1 MADVKGADVKGTD
14 VKGADV
20 KGADVK
26 GAGSKGQLR
35 IATAKVPAS
44 RAAAGLPVPAS
55 GARLPVPAGGKA
67 ARAQVEQLIN
77 DYQSDTAE
85 ILGQPDPLLARSALF
100 TLMLLVGAALTWA
113 ALAHVDRI
121 VMARGKVASAAP
133 TVVVQPL
140 ETAIIKTLE
149 ARVGDV
155 VKAGAVLATLDPTF
169 NAADVAQLQAKAQS
183 LDAQIAR
190 LEAEHQERPFALAAG
205 QDNDY
210 GRLQQ
215 GLWSERQSQ
224 YTSTLR
230 DYDEKT
236 ARARSEI
243 TARQRELEQLA
254 EQAKVVGEVET
265 MRRALE
271 ERQAGTRL
279 DLLRAREGAIEV
291 RRNIAL
297 AKAALQQGLHNVQM
311 AEAEKEI
318 FVKQWKNRLTEDLV
332 ARRDER
338 NALLEQL
345 AKARK
350 RLDLV
355 RLVTPVDAVVLET
368 ADRSVG
374 SVATA
379 GQPLFTL
386 VPLHAGLEIE
396 AQIPAQDFSHVQVGD
411 PVEIKLDAY
420 PYLEHGML
428 LGAVETIAADAFT
441 NREAPGTSSIVYKTR
456 IRLVKATLDTAP
468 ESFRLVPGMPLSAEI
483 KVGERSVLT
492 YFLRPILRG
501 LNEGLREP

>member
-1 MADVKGADVKGTD
+1 MASVIGNE
-14 VKGADV
+14 
-20 KGADVK
+20 
-26 GAGSKGQLR
+26 SKGQLR
-35 IATAKVPAS
+35 IATAKVPAAQA
-44 RAAAGLPVPAS
+44 RAGVPVPVPVSGAGLPA
-55 GARLPVPAGGKA
+55 PAGSKA

-85 ILGQPDPLLARSALF
+85 IMGQPDPLMARATLF
-100 TLMLLVGAALTWA
+100 MLMLLVGVALAWA

-121 VMARGKVASAAP
+121 VMARGKVASSAP

-190 LEAEHQERPFALAAG
+190 LEAEHQERPFVLAAG
-205 QDNDY
+205 LDNDY

-224 YTSTLR
+224 YKTTLA
-230 DYDEKT
+230 DYDEK
-236 ARARSEI
+236 AGRARSEI
-243 TARQRELEQLA
+243 AARLRELEQLA

-265 MRRALE
+265 MRKTLE
-271 ERQAGTRL
+271 SRQAGTRL
-279 DLLRAREGAIEV
+279 DVLRASEAAIAV
-291 RRNIAL
+291 RRDTAL
-297 AKAALQQGLHNVQM
+297 AKAALQQGQYNVLA

-318 FVKQWKNRLTEDLV
+318 FTKQWKNRLTEELV
-332 ARRDER
+332 TRRDER
-338 NALLEQL
+338 NGVLEQL

-368 ADRSVG
+368 AERSVG
-374 SVATA
+374 SVASA

-420 PYLEHGML
+420 PYLEHGVL
-428 LGAVETIAADAFT
+428 LGAVETIAADASASK
-441 NREAPGTSSIVYKTR
+441 EAAGTSSIVYKTR

-468 ESFRLVPGMPLSAEI
+468 ENFRLVPGMPLSAEI